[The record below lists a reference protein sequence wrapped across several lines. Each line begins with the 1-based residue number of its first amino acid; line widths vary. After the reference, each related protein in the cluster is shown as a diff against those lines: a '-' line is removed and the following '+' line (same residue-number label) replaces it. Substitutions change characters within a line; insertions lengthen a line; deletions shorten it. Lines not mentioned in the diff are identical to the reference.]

1 MTHFPEAERKGCTEI
16 LQSLDVSD
24 LLSLSDT
31 LSCKNNS
38 GIHPTDAIGMVLNC
52 SQSAEELLKRRKVL
66 RKTIFQY
73 LIKHEVPVLS
83 SLDKQQLIDKALYYW
98 SDQGRKRRIPK
109 IPAVIYT
116 PKPVQKTDL
125 VQKMQQE
132 LEVAKRGA
140 IAEIKEQAR
149 RTAEQMLQRAK
160 DEARSPPRVALNIN
174 MNISQQAQAQPQKEP
189 VENPDGRV
197 FSEQFGQWFFELLN
211 SQNPLFGRPPGDWG
225 PQHFWDDAVLYFSY
239 CTHEERLEEHHGA
252 SVVSQ
257 RLVSLVKDERL
268 LFNPNLSAD
277 GLKCTSSSHGL
288 IALAVAG
295 TVHNGPQCLG
305 LFEQAFGLIRSSVGV
320 CNWKI
325 KFSKLHIKALSNQK
339 SNLLPCVSVQVTML
353 QQYLN
358 ELHASSKFG
367 VL

>member
-1 MTHFPEAERKGCTEI
+1 AALGDWVTGRGKVFFKCDGLFC
-16 LQSLDVSD
+16 
-24 LLSLSDT
+24 LLL
-31 LSCKNNS
+31 
-38 GIHPTDAIGMVLNC
+38 DAIGMVLNC

-125 VQKMQQE
+125 
-132 LEVAKRGA
+132 
-140 IAEIKEQAR
+140 
-149 RTAEQMLQRAK
+149 
-160 DEARSPPRVALNIN
+160 
-174 MNISQQAQAQPQKEP
+174 QAQAQPQKEP